1 MPRPLPAGLLVL
13 AGLVLP
19 LAGCA
24 TGSSSMMATPVPRTP
39 PPATMVHLA
48 DVRTGMCLD
57 ADRLPRDSKV
67 AYLEVL
73 GCETDHTA
81 EVIAVLDGGPTTGSG
96 PTADGDP
103 CTAAFQEY
111 VGGTPDEGDVRQLTA
126 SADAWESRPAP
137 APTVCLAV
145 SPDPVSGSARGTG
158 R

>member
-1 MPRPLPAGLLVL
+1 MPRPAPAALLL
-13 AGLVLP
+13 ALALP

-24 TGSSSMMATPVPRTP
+24 TGSHSLLATPSPQTP

-57 ADRLPRDSKV
+57 ADRLPGTGRV

-73 GCETDHTA
+73 GCAVDHTA
-81 EVIAVLDGGPTTGSG
+81 EVVAVLDGNDP
-96 PTADGDP
+96 AARGDAP
-103 CTAAFQEY
+103 CSDAFQAY
-111 VGGTPDEGDVRQLTA
+111 VGSVPDHSDTAVRVLTA
-126 SADAWESRPAP
+126 SADAWDRSGP

-145 SPDPVSGSARGTG
+145 SPTPVTGSVRGTG